1 MCSRTTKY
9 DCLKRY
15 FGYESF
21 KEGQEFLID
30 SILEGKDTLG
40 IMPTGAGKS
49 ICYQI
54 PGIMMDGITL
64 VITPLISLM
73 KDQVASLKEAGIRGA
88 YFNSSLTYNQYMK
101 ALEYAKIGTYK
112 IIYVAPERL
121 INRAFLDFVKCVKIS
136 MIAVDEAHCISQWGQ
151 DFRPSYLR
159 ITDLIDELGYR
170 PVISAFTA
178 TATKQVRDDIIRI
191 LELQDPAMLTTGF
204 DRKNLKFEVRKPA
217 DKYSFVRDYIR
228 SSPGKSG
235 IIYCISRRLVEEV
248 CDKLNRDGI
257 RTTRYHAGLDDGERR
272 KNQDNFT
279 YDTVP
284 VMVATNAFGMG
295 IDKSNVSFV
304 IHYNMPKNMES
315 YY

>member
-121 INRAFLDFVKCVKIS
+121 INRDFLDFVKCVKIS
-136 MIAVDEAHCISQWGQ
+136 MIAS
-151 DFRPSYLR
+151 
-159 ITDLIDELGYR
+159 DEL
-170 PVISAFTA
+170 
-178 TATKQVRDDIIRI
+178 D
-191 LELQDPAMLTTGF
+191 L
-204 DRKNLKFEVRKPA
+204 
-217 DKYSFVRDYIR
+217 
-228 SSPGKSG
+228 
-235 IIYCISRRLVEEV
+235 
-248 CDKLNRDGI
+248 
-257 RTTRYHAGLDDGERR
+257 
-272 KNQDNFT
+272 
-279 YDTVP
+279 
-284 VMVATNAFGMG
+284 
-295 IDKSNVSFV
+295 
-304 IHYNMPKNMES
+304 
-315 YY
+315 